1 MYPQLHFIQYLY
13 TVCIY
18 IFDILIFEYFAY
30 LLIIDY
36 YKLYRRSF
44 KLKSN
49 IKNEF
54 IKIRVSNSEK
64 RQLLQQAAAEKQ
76 NLSAYILHQSLHA
89 GPTHPNQLPASIETL
104 NLLNEVYH
112 EVKKCKDADLK
123 KRVEN
128 ILGRSIYNG
137 Q

>member
-1 MYPQLHFIQYLY
+1 M
-13 TVCIY
+13 
-18 IFDILIFEYFAY
+18 
-30 LLIIDY
+30 
-36 YKLYRRSF
+36 
-44 KLKSN
+44 KSN

-64 RQLLQQAAAEKQ
+64 RQLLKQAATEKQ

-89 GPTHPNQLPASIETL
+89 DPPHPNQLPTSIEAL

-112 EVKKCKDADLK
+112 EVKKCKDVDLK
-123 KRVEN
+123 NRVEN
-128 ILGRSIYNG
+128 ILGRSIHND

>member
-1 MYPQLHFIQYLY
+1 M
-13 TVCIY
+13 
-18 IFDILIFEYFAY
+18 
-30 LLIIDY
+30 
-36 YKLYRRSF
+36 
-44 KLKSN
+44 KSN
-49 IKNEF
+49 TKNEF

>member
-1 MYPQLHFIQYLY
+1 M
-13 TVCIY
+13 
-18 IFDILIFEYFAY
+18 LIFKYFAY
-30 LLIIDY
+30 LLIIDH
-36 YKLYRRSF
+36 YKLYRRRF

-64 RQLLQQAAAEKQ
+64 RQLLKQAATEKQ

-89 GPTHPNQLPASIETL
+89 DPTHPNQLPTSIEAL

-112 EVKKCKDADLK
+112 EVKKCKDVDLK
-123 KRVEN
+123 NRVEN
-128 ILGRSIYNG
+128 ILGRSIHND